1 MVFNE
6 TKILARGRMC
16 EIRLISFDCSKRLL
30 TCLNELFRSIR
41 RRPPR
46 SPKQNKVRP
55 GDGEGV
61 VSTSFPRASL
71 VVGPGLKTRAYM
83 YARASN

>member
-1 MVFNE
+1 MC
-6 TKILARGRMC
+6 KIL
-16 EIRLISFDCSKRLL
+16 LISFHCSERLL
-30 TCLNELFRSIR
+30 TCLNEVSRLIR

-55 GDGEGV
+55 GDGEEV

-83 YARASN
+83 RERRTKSTKIN